1 MNRSAIS
8 SAIAIPRGVTAIG
21 IFFLFGAVMASLA
34 GMTLVWPGTA
44 FDRMWAFNPR
54 AFRELA
60 PVGKTVGIL
69 FLLLGVTLS
78 ATSVGWFKRRLWG
91 WRIAVIIIA
100 TQVLGGLIHVFL
112 GRVVEGGVGV
122 AIAGALLLY
131 LLRVK
136 VRAVFNDGTGIPL
149 DSAR

>member
-1 MNRSAIS
+1 MNRSAIPA
-8 SAIAIPRGVTAIG
+8 AIATPRGITAIG
-21 IFFLFGAVMASLA
+21 IFLSLGAVMASLA
-34 GMTLVWPGTA
+34 GMTLVWPGSA
-44 FDRMWAFNPR
+44 LDRMWAFNPR
-54 AFRELA
+54 AFRDLA
-60 PVGKTVGIL
+60 PFGKTVGIP

-78 ATSVGWFKRRLWG
+78 VTSVGWFKRRLWG
-91 WRIAVIIIA
+91 WRLAAIITA

-136 VRAVFNDGTGIPL
+136 VRAVFGDATGIPL
-149 DSAR
+149 VRPH